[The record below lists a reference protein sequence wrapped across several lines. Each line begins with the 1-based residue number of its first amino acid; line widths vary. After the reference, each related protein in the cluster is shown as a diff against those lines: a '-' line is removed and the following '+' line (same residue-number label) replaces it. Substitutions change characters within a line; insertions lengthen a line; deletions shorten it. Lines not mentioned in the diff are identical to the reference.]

1 MAASCATLVLLT
13 VPLALLLLLGAWKR
27 WQRRRIAVRHVAVV
41 VLGDIGR
48 SPRMQY
54 HALSLAKCGFSVT
67 FLGFYHSK
75 PRDELLQNDRIG
87 IVGLTELQ
95 KLAVGPRILQYGVK
109 VVVQALQLLWAF
121 AKIDP
126 AAYIFLQNPPG
137 LPAIAVCWFVCC
149 LCGGQLLV
157 DWHNYGYSIMELVHG
172 PTHPLVLL
180 AKRYEKFCGRLS
192 HLNLCVTCAM
202 RDNLAQNWNIKAVTV
217 YDKPASFFR
226 ETPLDLQHQ
235 LFVKL
240 GCVYP
245 AFRARS
251 EPADSAVE
259 WSAFTEQD
267 TRSGLVTHRRGRPA
281 LLVSSTSW
289 TEDEDFSILLG
300 ALEKFEQLIVD
311 GEKLPSLICVIT
323 GKGPLKEHYNRLIA
337 QKHFQHV
344 QVCTPWLEAEDYPL
358 LLGSADLGVCLH
370 KSSSGL
376 DLPMKVVDMFGC
388 CLPVCA
394 VNFRCLHE
402 LVRHEEN
409 GLVFEDSEE
418 LAAQLKMLFS
428 KFPDPAGKLSQF
440 RKTLRETRQLRWHE
454 SWTQTVLP
462 LLVDT

>member
-1 MAASCATLVLLT
+1 MAAPCVVTLVLT
-13 VPLALLLLLGAWKR
+13 VLLVLLLLLGAWKR
-27 WQRRRIAVRHVAVV
+27 WRRWRTASRHVAVV
-41 VLGDIGR
+41 VLGDLGR

-87 IVGLTELQ
+87 IMGLTELQ
-95 KLAVGPRILQYGVK
+95 MLAVGPRVLQYGVK

-121 AKIDP
+121 VKMEP
-126 AAYIFLQNPPG
+126 STYVFLQNPPG
-137 LPAIAVCWFVCC
+137 LPAIAVCWLVCC
-149 LCGGQLLV
+149 LCGGQLVV
-157 DWHNYGYSIMELVHG
+157 DWHNYGYSVMGLVHG

-180 AKRYEKFCGRLS
+180 AKWYEKFCGRLS

-202 RDNLAQNWNIKAVTV
+202 RDDLAQNWNIKAVTV

-240 GCVYP
+240 GCIYP

-251 EPADSAVE
+251 EPSDSAVE
-259 WSAFTEQD
+259 WSAFTERD
-267 TRSGLVTHRRGRPA
+267 SRSGLVTHRPGRPA

-300 ALEKFEQLIVD
+300 ALEKFEQLIAD
-311 GEKLPSLICVIT
+311 GENLPSLICVIT
-323 GKGPLKEHYNRLIA
+323 GKGPLKEHYNRLIV
-337 QKHFQHV
+337 QKHFRHV
-344 QVCTPWLEAEDYPL
+344 QVCTPWLEAEDYPV

-394 VNFRCLHE
+394 VNFQCLHE

-418 LAAQLKMLFS
+418 LATQLKTLFS
-428 KFPDPAGKLSQF
+428 EFPDPAGKLNQF
-440 RKTLRETRQLRWHE
+440 RKNLQESRQLRWHE
-454 SWTQTVLP
+454 SWTRTVRP
-462 LLVDT
+462 LLVDI